1 MLTFLFCA
9 DGKLHQ
15 TLDDDD
21 VVMFACIAD
30 FNHTDIILLFD
41 DEVLTLIQDALY
53 TNDIPEWLELK
64 EFDEWIK
71 QL

>member
-1 MLTFLFCA
+1 MLTFLYCA
-9 DGKLHQ
+9 QNQIKQEVDN
-15 TLDDDD
+15 DD

-64 EFDEWIK
+64 EFDEWIN